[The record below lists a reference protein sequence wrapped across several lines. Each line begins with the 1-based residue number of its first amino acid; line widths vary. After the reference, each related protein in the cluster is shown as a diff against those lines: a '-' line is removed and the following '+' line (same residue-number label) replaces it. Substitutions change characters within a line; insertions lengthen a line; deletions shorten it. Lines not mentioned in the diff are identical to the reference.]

1 MTEQPPSRPYQ
12 SPSTAPPPPGPPPT
26 YQPPPAASPPT
37 YQPPPRRRAPLWQW
51 GCGFGLAGCLL
62 AIMLGIFLMLLAIV
76 ATLGGVSTLEG
87 AGDHV
92 ALIRVEGLIV
102 AGQSGFSFLGGTATG
117 SDDVVD
123 QIDQAIENDDA
134 KAILLRINSPGG
146 SAAGAQEICDAIR
159 RAKGA
164 EKPIVVSMA
173 DVAASG
179 GYYVAAPADV
189 IFAAPATIT
198 GSIGVIAVHEDLS
211 GLLDKLGIE
220 EEVIKSG
227 KLKDMLNPTEPLS
240 PEAREVVTALV
251 EQVFNQFVGAV
262 VDGRGMAEHDVLPL
276 ADGRIYT
283 GQQAVE
289 NGLIDKLGGLHDA
302 LMEAGGLGGIEGK
315 PEMRDYGA
323 PSFLKWLFGA
333 ALAEQRSVTVTGGLL
348 YDGFAAR
355 LAGGGLWPRNGE
367 TPPLEP
373 GEM

>member
-1 MTEQPPSRPYQ
+1 MTEQPPSQPYQ
-12 SPSTAPPPPGPPPT
+12 PPRTAPPPT
-26 YQPPPAASPPT
+26 YQSPPT
-37 YQPPPRRRAPLWQW
+37 APPPTAPPPTYHPPPRRAPLWQW

-62 AIMLGIFLMLLAIV
+62 AVMLGIFLMLLAIV
-76 ATLGGVSTLEG
+76 AAVGGVSTLEG

-123 QIDQAIENDDA
+123 QLDQAIESDDA
-134 KAILLRINSPGG
+134 KAILVRINSPGG
-146 SAAGAQEICDAIR
+146 SAAGAQEICDAIL
-159 RAKGA
+159 RAKEA
-164 EKPIVVSMA
+164 KKPIVVSMA

-189 IFAAPATIT
+189 IFAAPATVT

-227 KLKDMLNPTEPLS
+227 ELKDMFNPTEPLS

-251 EQVFNQFVGAV
+251 EQVFGQFVDAV
-262 VDGRGMAEHDVLPL
+262 AQGRGMAEHDVLPL

-289 NGLIDKLGGLHDA
+289 NGLIDKLGGLHEA

-323 PSFLKWLFGA
+323 PSFLRWLFGA
-333 ALAEQRSVTVTGGLL
+333 GSAEQRSVTVTGGLL

-355 LAGGGLWPRNGE
+355 LASGGLWPKDAE
-367 TPPLEP
+367 SPALEP
-373 GEM
+373 GGM